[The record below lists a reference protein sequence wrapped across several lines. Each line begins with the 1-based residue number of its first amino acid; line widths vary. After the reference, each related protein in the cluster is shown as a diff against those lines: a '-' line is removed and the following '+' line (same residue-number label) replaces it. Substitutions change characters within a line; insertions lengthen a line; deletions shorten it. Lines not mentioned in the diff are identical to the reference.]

1 MDLRNFLSYD
11 LETGADMGYL
21 VTAFGGTDE
30 DFREWPVAFYTDKE
44 TVQDVMNIVDDE
56 DQKIAALKA
65 IWKTWSE
72 KHNKFLKTWTC
83 AMQQKWARSN
93 PTRRPPNDFRY
104 EFWREF
110 QDDFEA
116 WSQWTPEP
124 AYPEID
130 GFSILEIPA
139 NVFSV
144 KGFES

>member
-1 MDLRNFLSYD
+1 
-11 LETGADMGYL
+11 MGYL

-44 TVQDVMNIVDDE
+44 TIQNVMDIVDAE
-56 DQKIAALKA
+56 DQKIAERQLVWQK
-65 IWKTWSE
+65 WSE
-72 KHNKFLKTWTC
+72 KKAKFIKTWTC

-93 PTRRPPNDFRY
+93 PTRRPPEDFQY
-104 EFWREF
+104 EFWQEF

-124 AYPEID
+124 EWPPID
-130 GFSILEIPA
+130 GFSILEVPV

-144 KGFES
+144 KGFEL